1 MIAKNN
7 RIALDKL
14 KVEYGKLSQDKRSLA
29 VKLLENYYNGEV
41 KYREKYDGSFK
52 IVRNDEIV
60 GVMEKV
66 VEDYLKSE
74 DYFIEKL
81 AKLCGEVEKIK
92 PFARGDKDSLMVI
105 VNRQL
110 KNEDLPPIEK
120 WSGMDAV
127 YYKKALRKYRYYGE
141 IADLEMVLYLAV
153 KEALVRW
160 IAILGGK
167 KTVPLARYAQMQG
180 ESVNAVRNKARRQT
194 IPAFRKDGKWV
205 VVI

>member
-7 RIALDKL
+7 REKL
-14 KVEYGKLSQDKRSLA
+14 EELQR
-29 VKLLENYYNGEV
+29 
-41 KYREKYDGSFK
+41 
-52 IVRNDEIV
+52 
-60 GVMEKV
+60 
-66 VEDYLKSE
+66 DYLKVLNKNTSMAKKLLAKYYPEEVGYRKKHDGAFRVWEFDIAEQMEGVVKGYLESE
-74 DYFIEKL
+74 DYFVERL
-81 AKLCGEVEKIK
+81 AKLCGEIERIK
-92 PFARGDKDSLMVI
+92 PFERGDKDSVRTI
-105 VNRQL
+105 INRQL
-110 KNEDLPPIEK
+110 RDMKMSPIEK

-205 VVI
+205 VAI